1 MKTTLYAQDEA
12 LVLDYT
18 QSGDRYEFSLN
29 GHSGQAQL
37 ISARNGSMTLLF
49 NMDDDKVNDDD
60 LQSDNDSI
68 VHFDDR
74 PSKKRSSSMLLDG
87 RAVQAHVVSHGG
99 RILVAVEG
107 RVYEFSTAQGNQG
120 RERKSQAGGWEPEI
134 RSPMPGKILEVRV
147 SQGDEVE
154 ANQTLVV
161 LEAMKMENTLAS
173 GARARV
179 KTIHVAP
186 GELVELGQIL
196 VELEPLESQA

>member
-1 MKTTLYAQDEA
+1 MKTTLYARDEA

-18 QSGDRYEFSLN
+18 QNGDRYEFSLN

-49 NMDDDKVNDDD
+49 
-60 LQSDNDSI
+60 
-68 VHFDDR
+68 
-74 PSKKRSSSMLLDG
+74 DG

-107 RVYEFSTAQGNQG
+107 RVYEFSTAQDGRG

-134 RSPMPGKILEVRV
+134 RSPMPGKILEVRA

-196 VELEPLESQA
+196 VELEPLTS

>member
-18 QSGDRYEFSLN
+18 QNGDSYEFSLN

-37 ISARNGSMTLLF
+37 ISARNGSMTLIF
-49 NMDDDKVNDDD
+49 
-60 LQSDNDSI
+60 
-68 VHFDDR
+68 
-74 PSKKRSSSMLLDG
+74 DG

-107 RVYEFSTAQGNQG
+107 RVYEFNTAQGNQG

-186 GELVELGQIL
+186 EELVELGQIL

>member
-18 QSGDRYEFSLN
+18 QNGDSYEFSLN

-49 NMDDDKVNDDD
+49 
-60 LQSDNDSI
+60 
-68 VHFDDR
+68 
-74 PSKKRSSSMLLDG
+74 DG

>member
-18 QSGDRYEFSLN
+18 QNGDRYEFSLN
-29 GHSGQAQL
+29 GHGGQAQL
-37 ISARNGSMTLLF
+37 ISARDGAMTLL
-49 NMDDDKVNDDD
+49 V
-60 LQSDNDSI
+60 
-68 VHFDDR
+68 
-74 PSKKRSSSMLLDG
+74 DG
-87 RAVQAHVVSHGG
+87 QAVQAHVVSHGG

-147 SQGDEVE
+147 ELGDEVE

-196 VELEPLESQA
+196 VELEPLTS

>member
-18 QSGDRYEFSLN
+18 QNGDRYEFSLN

-49 NMDDDKVNDDD
+49 N
-60 LQSDNDSI
+60 
-68 VHFDDR
+68 
-74 PSKKRSSSMLLDG
+74 G

-107 RVYEFSTAQGNQG
+107 RVYEFSTAQDGRG
-120 RERKSQAGGWEPEI
+120 RERKSQTGGWEPEI

-154 ANQTLVV
+154 SNQTLVV

>member
-1 MKTTLYAQDEA
+1 M
-12 LVLDYT
+12 
-18 QSGDRYEFSLN
+18 
-29 GHSGQAQL
+29 
-37 ISARNGSMTLLF
+37 
-49 NMDDDKVNDDD
+49 
-60 LQSDNDSI
+60 
-68 VHFDDR
+68 
-74 PSKKRSSSMLLDG
+74 
-87 RAVQAHVVSHGG
+87 
-99 RILVAVEG
+99 
-107 RVYEFSTAQGNQG
+107 YEFSTAQGNQG

-196 VELEPLESQA
+196 VELEPLTS

>member
-18 QSGDRYEFSLN
+18 QNGDRYEFSLN

-49 NMDDDKVNDDD
+49 
-60 LQSDNDSI
+60 
-68 VHFDDR
+68 
-74 PSKKRSSSMLLDG
+74 DG

-120 RERKSQAGGWEPEI
+120 RERKSQTGGWEPEI

-154 ANQTLVV
+154 SNQTLVV

-196 VELEPLESQA
+196 VELEPLTS

>member
-49 NMDDDKVNDDD
+49 
-60 LQSDNDSI
+60 
-68 VHFDDR
+68 
-74 PSKKRSSSMLLDG
+74 DG

-107 RVYEFSTAQGNQG
+107 RVYEFSTAQGKQG

-186 GELVELGQIL
+186 GELVELGQLL
-196 VELEPLESQA
+196 VELEPLTS

>member
-18 QSGDRYEFSLN
+18 QNGDRYEFSLN

-49 NMDDDKVNDDD
+49 
-60 LQSDNDSI
+60 
-68 VHFDDR
+68 
-74 PSKKRSSSMLLDG
+74 DG

-107 RVYEFSTAQGNQG
+107 RVYEFSTAQDGRG

-147 SQGDEVE
+147 GQGDEVE

-196 VELEPLESQA
+196 VELEPLTS

>member
-18 QSGDRYEFSLN
+18 QNGDRYEFSLN
-29 GHSGQAQL
+29 GHSGQTQL

-49 NMDDDKVNDDD
+49 
-60 LQSDNDSI
+60 
-68 VHFDDR
+68 
-74 PSKKRSSSMLLDG
+74 DG

-107 RVYEFSTAQGNQG
+107 RVYEFSTAQDGRG
-120 RERKSQAGGWEPEI
+120 RERKSQTGGWEPEI
-134 RSPMPGKILEVRV
+134 RSPMPGKILEVRIE
-147 SQGDEVE
+147 QGDEVE

>member
-18 QSGDRYEFSLN
+18 QNGDRYEFSLN
-29 GHSGQAQL
+29 GHSRQAQL

-49 NMDDDKVNDDD
+49 
-60 LQSDNDSI
+60 
-68 VHFDDR
+68 
-74 PSKKRSSSMLLDG
+74 DG

-107 RVYEFSTAQGNQG
+107 RVYEFSTAQDGRG
-120 RERKSQAGGWEPEI
+120 RERKSQTGGWEPEI

-154 ANQTLVV
+154 SNQTLVV

>member
-29 GHSGQAQL
+29 GHGGQAQL

-49 NMDDDKVNDDD
+49 
-60 LQSDNDSI
+60 
-68 VHFDDR
+68 
-74 PSKKRSSSMLLDG
+74 DG

-107 RVYEFSTAQGNQG
+107 RVYEFSTAQDGRG
-120 RERKSQAGGWEPEI
+120 RERKSQTGGWEPEI
-134 RSPMPGKILEVRV
+134 RSPMPGKILEVRIE
-147 SQGDEVE
+147 QGDEVE

-173 GARARV
+173 GAQARV

-196 VELEPLESQA
+196 VELEPLASQA

>member
-12 LVLDYT
+12 LILDYT
-18 QSGDRYEFSLN
+18 QSGDSCEFSLN
-29 GHSGQAQL
+29 GHSGQARL

-49 NMDDDKVNDDD
+49 NMDDDDQ
-60 LQSDNDSI
+60 L
-68 VHFDDR
+68 
-74 PSKKRSSSMLLDG
+74 SKKRSSSMLLDG
-87 RAVQAHVVSHGG
+87 QAVQAHVVSYGD

-107 RVYEFSTAQGNQG
+107 QVYEFSTAQAGRG

-147 SQGDEVE
+147 GQGDEVE

-161 LEAMKMENTLAS
+161 LEAMKMENALAS
-173 GARARV
+173 DAQARV
-179 KTIHVAP
+179 KTIHVAS

-196 VELEPLESQA
+196 VELEPLES

>member
-12 LVLDYT
+12 LVLNYT
-18 QSGDRYEFSLN
+18 QNGDRYEFSLN

-49 NMDDDKVNDDD
+49 
-60 LQSDNDSI
+60 
-68 VHFDDR
+68 
-74 PSKKRSSSMLLDG
+74 DG
-87 RAVQAHVVSHGG
+87 QAVQAHVVSHGG

-120 RERKSQAGGWEPEI
+120 HERKSQAGGWEPEI

-147 SQGDEVE
+147 ELGDEVE

-196 VELEPLESQA
+196 VELEPLPS

>member
-12 LVLDYT
+12 LALDYT

-49 NMDDDKVNDDD
+49 
-60 LQSDNDSI
+60 
-68 VHFDDR
+68 
-74 PSKKRSSSMLLDG
+74 DG

-147 SQGDEVE
+147 GQGDEVE

-161 LEAMKMENTLAS
+161 LEAMKMENALAS

-196 VELEPLESQA
+196 VELERLEPQA

>member
-18 QSGDRYEFSLN
+18 QSGDSYEFSLN
-29 GHSGQAQL
+29 GHGGQARL
-37 ISARNGSMTLLF
+37 ISARNGAMTLVV

-60 LQSDNDSI
+60 LQSDNDII

-99 RILVAVEG
+99 RILVAIEG
-107 RVYEFSTAQGNQG
+107 RVYEFRTAQDGRG

-147 SQGDEVE
+147 SQGAEVE

-161 LEAMKMENTLAS
+161 LEAMKMENALAS
-173 GARARV
+173 GAPARV

-186 GELVELGQIL
+186 GELVELGQLL
-196 VELEPLESQA
+196 VELEPLASQA

>member
-18 QSGDRYEFSLN
+18 QNGDRYEFSLN

-49 NMDDDKVNDDD
+49 
-60 LQSDNDSI
+60 
-68 VHFDDR
+68 
-74 PSKKRSSSMLLDG
+74 DG

-154 ANQTLVV
+154 SNQTLVV

-196 VELEPLESQA
+196 VELEPLTS

>member
-18 QSGDRYEFSLN
+18 QNGDRYEFSLN

-37 ISARNGSMTLLF
+37 ISARNGAMTLL
-49 NMDDDKVNDDD
+49 V
-60 LQSDNDSI
+60 
-68 VHFDDR
+68 
-74 PSKKRSSSMLLDG
+74 DG

-154 ANQTLVV
+154 SNQTLVV

-196 VELEPLESQA
+196 VELEPLTS

>member
-18 QSGDRYEFSLN
+18 QNGDRYEFSLN
-29 GHSGQAQL
+29 GHGGQAQL
-37 ISARNGSMTLLF
+37 ISARNGAMTLL
-49 NMDDDKVNDDD
+49 V
-60 LQSDNDSI
+60 
-68 VHFDDR
+68 
-74 PSKKRSSSMLLDG
+74 DG
-87 RAVQAHVVSHGG
+87 QAVQAHVVSHGG

-107 RVYEFSTAQGNQG
+107 RVYEFSTAQDGRG

-134 RSPMPGKILEVRV
+134 RSPMPGKILEVRIE
-147 SQGDEVE
+147 QGDEVE

-173 GARARV
+173 GAQARV

-196 VELEPLESQA
+196 VELEPLTS

>member
-18 QSGDRYEFSLN
+18 QNGDRYEFSLN
-29 GHSGQAQL
+29 GHGGQAQL

-49 NMDDDKVNDDD
+49 
-60 LQSDNDSI
+60 
-68 VHFDDR
+68 
-74 PSKKRSSSMLLDG
+74 DG

-120 RERKSQAGGWEPEI
+120 RERKSQTGGWEPEI

-154 ANQTLVV
+154 SNQTLVV

-196 VELEPLESQA
+196 VELEPLTS

>member
-18 QSGDRYEFSLN
+18 QNGDRYEFSLN

-49 NMDDDKVNDDD
+49 
-60 LQSDNDSI
+60 
-68 VHFDDR
+68 
-74 PSKKRSSSMLLDG
+74 DG

-107 RVYEFSTAQGNQG
+107 RVYEFSTAQDGRG
-120 RERKSQAGGWEPEI
+120 RERKSQTGGWEPEI
-134 RSPMPGKILEVRV
+134 RSPMPGKILEVRIE
-147 SQGDEVE
+147 QGDEVE

>member
-18 QSGDRYEFSLN
+18 QNGDRYEFSLN
-29 GHSGQAQL
+29 GHGGQAQL
-37 ISARNGSMTLLF
+37 ISARNGAMTLL
-49 NMDDDKVNDDD
+49 V
-60 LQSDNDSI
+60 
-68 VHFDDR
+68 
-74 PSKKRSSSMLLDG
+74 DG
-87 RAVQAHVVSHGG
+87 QAVQAHVVSHGG

-107 RVYEFSTAQGNQG
+107 RVYEFSTAQDG
-120 RERKSQAGGWEPEI
+120 RGHERKSQAGGWEPEI
-134 RSPMPGKILEVRV
+134 RSPMPGKILEVRIE
-147 SQGDEVE
+147 QGDEVE

-173 GARARV
+173 GAQARV

-196 VELEPLESQA
+196 VELEPLTS

>member
-18 QSGDRYEFSLN
+18 QNGDRYEFSLN
-29 GHSGQAQL
+29 GHGGQAQL

-49 NMDDDKVNDDD
+49 
-60 LQSDNDSI
+60 
-68 VHFDDR
+68 
-74 PSKKRSSSMLLDG
+74 DG

-99 RILVAVEG
+99 RLLVAVEG
-107 RVYEFSTAQGNQG
+107 RVYEFSTAQDGRG
-120 RERKSQAGGWEPEI
+120 RERKSQTGGWEPEI

-154 ANQTLVV
+154 SNQTLVV

>member
-12 LVLDYT
+12 LALDYT

-49 NMDDDKVNDDD
+49 
-60 LQSDNDSI
+60 
-68 VHFDDR
+68 
-74 PSKKRSSSMLLDG
+74 DG
-87 RAVQAHVVSHGG
+87 RAVQAHVVNHGG

-196 VELEPLESQA
+196 VELEPLTS

>member
-18 QSGDRYEFSLN
+18 QNGDRYEFSLN
-29 GHSGQAQL
+29 GHGGQTQL

-49 NMDDDKVNDDD
+49 
-60 LQSDNDSI
+60 
-68 VHFDDR
+68 
-74 PSKKRSSSMLLDG
+74 DG

-147 SQGDEVE
+147 SQDDEVE
-154 ANQTLVV
+154 SNQTLVV

-196 VELEPLESQA
+196 VELEPLTS

>member
-18 QSGDRYEFSLN
+18 QNGDSYEFSLN

-37 ISARNGSMTLLF
+37 ISARNGSMTLIF
-49 NMDDDKVNDDD
+49 
-60 LQSDNDSI
+60 
-68 VHFDDR
+68 
-74 PSKKRSSSMLLDG
+74 DG

-196 VELEPLESQA
+196 VELEPLTS

>member
-18 QSGDRYEFSLN
+18 QNGDRYEFSLN

-49 NMDDDKVNDDD
+49 
-60 LQSDNDSI
+60 
-68 VHFDDR
+68 
-74 PSKKRSSSMLLDG
+74 DG

-134 RSPMPGKILEVRV
+134 RSPMPGKILEVRIEP
-147 SQGDEVE
+147 GDEIE

-196 VELEPLESQA
+196 VELEPLTS

>member
-18 QSGDRYEFSLN
+18 QNGDSYEFSLN

-49 NMDDDKVNDDD
+49 
-60 LQSDNDSI
+60 
-68 VHFDDR
+68 
-74 PSKKRSSSMLLDG
+74 DG

-186 GELVELGQIL
+186 EELVELGQIL

>member
-18 QSGDRYEFSLN
+18 QNGDRYEFSLN

-49 NMDDDKVNDDD
+49 
-60 LQSDNDSI
+60 
-68 VHFDDR
+68 
-74 PSKKRSSSMLLDG
+74 DG

-107 RVYEFSTAQGNQG
+107 RVYEFSTAQDGRG
-120 RERKSQAGGWEPEI
+120 RERKSQTGGWEPEI

>member
-18 QSGDRYEFSLN
+18 QNGDSYEFSLN

-37 ISARNGSMTLLF
+37 ISARNGSMTLIF
-49 NMDDDKVNDDD
+49 NMDD
-60 LQSDNDSI
+60 
-68 VHFDDR
+68 DDR

-161 LEAMKMENTLAS
+161 LEAMKMENALAS
-173 GARARV
+173 GAQARV

-186 GELVELGQIL
+186 EELVELGQIL